1 MFSWVVRSAKIVDG
15 SGNPWYRADVG
26 VDGER
31 IAAIGDLGRA
41 RADQVLDG
49 AGLVVAPGFIDIHTH
64 SDLPLLIDGEG
75 QAHIQQGV
83 TTNVL
88 GNCGG
93 STAPVTDE
101 SVEAMSRQLAEID
114 ESTCWDW
121 RSMGQYLDR
130 LERQG
135 VSVNVVPLVGQGTIR
150 GAVMG
155 YADRPP
161 TAAELERMC
170 DLVSGAMADGA
181 FGLSSG
187 LIYVP
192 GSYAAT
198 EELIALARVVAGW
211 GGIYA
216 SHIRG
221 ENDTLLPAV
230 AEAIQIG
237 REAGLPVQI
246 AHMKAMGRHMW
257 GKSAD
262 SLRMVDEARAD
273 GVDVTCDQYPYNAS
287 ATGLGAY
294 LPSWVHVGGPEA
306 LRERLRQPEV
316 RAHVKHDILHGV
328 EGWTSLHK
336 GVGWDNTMVTRVA
349 SDPTLEGLTVSEVA
363 RRRGVDDFDAA
374 FDLLLENDGRVSVVY
389 FTIGDEDI
397 ERIMRHPSVMIG
409 SDSSAIAAQGVLARG
424 KPHPRTFGTFAR
436 VLGEYVRERQTL
448 TLEQAIRKMTSLPAG
463 RLGLHD
469 RGLLR
474 PGMKADLVL
483 FDPSTVAD
491 RATYTEP
498 CQYPMGIAHVM
509 VNGRLT
515 VSGGRHLGVRA
526 GAVLRRGR

>member
-1 MFSWVVRSAKIVDG
+1 VFSVVVKSAKVVDG
-15 SGNPWYRADVG
+15 SGNPWYRADVAI
-26 VDGER
+26 DGER
-31 IAAIGDLGRA
+31 IAAVGDLGRA
-41 RADQVLDG
+41 RADLVLDG

-93 STAPVTDE
+93 STAPVTEE
-101 SVEAMSRQLAEID
+101 SVGHMSRQLAEID
-114 ESTCWDW
+114 EDMCWDW

-135 VSVNVVPLVGQGTIR
+135 VSVNVAPLVGQGTVR

-161 TAAELERMC
+161 TADELARMC
-170 DLVSGAMADGA
+170 ELVRGAMADGA

-192 GSYAAT
+192 GSYART
-198 EELIALARVVAGW
+198 DEIVALARVAAEW

-221 ENDTLLPAV
+221 ENDTLLAAV
-230 AEAIQIG
+230 AEAIDIG
-237 REAGLPVQI
+237 RQAGLPVQI
-246 AHMKAMGRHMW
+246 AHFKAMGRHMW
-257 GKSAD
+257 GKSVD
-262 SLRMVDEARAD
+262 SLRMVDEARAA
-273 GVDVTCDQYPYNAS
+273 GLDVTCDQYPYNAS

-294 LPSWVHVGGPEA
+294 LPAWVHVGGPDA
-306 LRERLRQPEV
+306 MRERLSSPEI
-316 RAHVKHDILHGV
+316 RAHVRHDILHGT
-328 EGWTSLHK
+328 EGWVSLHK
-336 GVGWDNTMVTRVA
+336 GVGWDNTLITRCNDTA
-349 SDPTLEGLTVSEVA
+349 IEGLTVSEIA
-363 RRRGVDDFDAA
+363 KRRGVDEFDAA
-374 FDLLLENDGRVSVVY
+374 FDLLIENQGRVSVVY

-397 ERIMRHPSVMIG
+397 ERIMRHPAVMIG
-409 SDSSAIAAQGVLARG
+409 SDSSAIAAEGVLARG
-424 KPHPRTFGTFAR
+424 KPHPRTFGTFVR
-436 VLGEYVRERQTL
+436 VLGEYARERQTI
-448 TLEQAIRKMTSLPAG
+448 TLEEAVRKMTSLPAQ

-474 PGMKADLVL
+474 PGMKADVVL
-483 FDPSTVAD
+483 FDPDTVAD

-498 CQYPMGIAHVM
+498 MQYPVGIAHVL
-509 VNGRLT
+509 VNGRLSVT
-515 VSGGRHLGVRA
+515 GGRHLGERA
-526 GAVLRRGR
+526 GAVLRRGRL